1 MSCPV
6 TLLPT
11 QGPPVTIAKPCSIRH
26 RKSAISGVAG
36 LVGATSGVVQISLHE
51 STVEVERLQ

>member
-1 MSCPV
+1 
-6 TLLPT
+6 LPT
-11 QGPPVTIAKPCSIRH
+11 PGLPVTIAKPPSTQRPCSIRH